1 MNKRYQVFV
10 SSTYADLQDERAKV
24 IQTLME
30 MDCIPAGMELFPAM
44 DEEQFE
50 FIKKIIDDCDY
61 YLLILGAR
69 YGSISVDDGLSYT
82 EKEYQYAKE
91 KGMKIIAL
99 VHGEP
104 DQLPVAKTDRN
115 PELYEKL
122 VKFRNEVC
130 TNRLVKFW
138 TSAIELP
145 SLVALNLPKTI
156 KAYPAVGWVR
166 GNATTSSEVLEELR
180 SVKNEN
186 DELNKKVQELSQ
198 LLKSN
203 SSINIPDLAGLDQ
216 VFTLTGR
223 YRKAGN
229 RYDDSWEYK
238 DTFGQLYNLIAPSI
252 MNTPNDTKARSVIKD
267 CILDKLGIRSF
278 TSSSINDQEFQ
289 TFKIQLEALGLINV
303 KQSRTNDGGIALFWF
318 MTDKGKKLMVE
329 LRVIR
334 KS

>member
-82 EKEYQYAKE
+82 EKEYNYAKD

-138 TSAIELP
+138 KSAIELP

-166 GNATTSSEVLEELR
+166 GNTTTSSEVLEELR
-180 SVKNEN
+180 LVKNEN
-186 DELNKKVQELSQ
+186 DELNKKIQELNQ
-198 LLKSN
+198 LLGSY
-203 SSINIPDLAGLDQ
+203 SSVDIPDLAGLDQ
-216 VFTLTGR
+216 SIKITGH
-223 YRKAGN
+223 YRRAGKN
-229 RYDDSWEYK
+229 YEDSWECVN
-238 DTFGQLYNLIAPSI
+238 TIGELYSLISPSI
-252 MNTPNDTKARSVIKD
+252 MNTPSDTNARLLIKN
-267 CILDKLGIRSF
+267 CILESLNIRNVF
-278 TSSSINDQEFQ
+278 TSSINEQNFH
-289 TFKIQLEALGLINV
+289 TLKIQLEALGLIKI
-303 KQSRTNDGGIALFWF
+303 KQGRTKDGGLALFWH
-318 MTDKGKKLMVE
+318 MTEKGKKLMIE

-334 KS
+334 KN

>member
-82 EKEYQYAKE
+82 EKEYHYAKD

-180 SVKNEN
+180 VIKNEN
-186 DELNKKVQELSQ
+186 DALTKKVRELT
-198 LLKSN
+198 LELESN
-203 SSINIPDLAGLDQ
+203 SSLNIPDLAGLDHS
-216 VFTLTGR
+216 FTLTG
-223 YRKAGN
+223 Y
-229 RYDDSWEYK
+229 YK
-238 DTFGQLYNLIAPSI
+238 PLGSSYEKTWTYEKTFGELFALIAPLI
-252 MNTPNDTKARSVIKD
+252 QNTPNDSSARLAIKD
-267 CILDKLGIRSF
+267 CILEELRIKNITYSN
-278 TSSSINDQEFQ
+278 INDQQFQ

-303 KQSRTNDGGIALFWF
+303 QQSRTTKGGVALFWYL
-318 MTDKGKKLMVE
+318 TEKGKKLMVE

-334 KS
+334 HG

>member
-82 EKEYQYAKE
+82 EKEYHYAKE

-115 PELYEKL
+115 PDLYEKL
-122 VKFRNEVC
+122 VKFRDEAC
-130 TNRLVKFW
+130 SNRLVKFW

-156 KAYPAVGWVR
+156 KAYPAIGWVR
-166 GNATTSSEVLEELR
+166 GNTTTSSEVLEELR

-186 DELNKKVQELSQ
+186 DELNQKIQELSQ
-198 LLKSN
+198 LLESY
-203 SSINIPDLAGLDQ
+203 SSVNIPGLAGLDQ
-216 VFTLTGR
+216 VFTFTGH
-223 YRKAGN
+223 YRKIGN
-229 RYDDSWEYK
+229 NYEDSWKYEN
-238 DTFGQLYNLIAPSI
+238 TIGELYNLIAPSL
-252 MNTPNDTKARSVIKD
+252 MNTPNDSNARLLIKN
-267 CILDKLGIRSF
+267 CILGKLGIRHF
-278 TSSSINDQEFQ
+278 SSASIDDQQFQ

-303 KQSRTNDGGIALFWF
+303 KQSRTTDGDLALFWH
-318 MTDKGKKLMVE
+318 MTEKGKKLMVE

-334 KS
+334 QS

>member
-82 EKEYQYAKE
+82 EKEYNYAKD
-91 KGMKIIAL
+91 KDMKIIAL

-145 SLVALNLPKTI
+145 SLVALNLPKTM

-166 GNATTSSEVLEELR
+166 GNTTTSSEVLEELR
-180 SVKNEN
+180 LVKNEN
-186 DELNKKVQELSQ
+186 DELNKKIQELNQ
-198 LLKSN
+198 LLGSY
-203 SSINIPDLAGLDQ
+203 SSVEIPDLAGLDQ
-216 VFTLTGR
+216 SIKITGH
-223 YRKAGN
+223 YRRAGKG
-229 RYDDSWEYK
+229 YEDSWECVN
-238 DTFGQLYNLIAPSI
+238 TIGELYSLIAPSI
-252 MNTPNDTKARSVIKD
+252 MNTPNDSNARLIIKD
-267 CILDKLGIRSF
+267 CILESLGIRNF
-278 TSSSINDQEFQ
+278 ISSSINDQNFQ
-289 TFKIQLEALGLINV
+289 TLKIQLEALGLIKI
-303 KQSRTNDGGIALFWF
+303 KQSRTTNGGLALFWN
-318 MTDKGKKLMVE
+318 MTEKGKKLMME

>member
-122 VKFRNEVC
+122 VKFRSEVC

-166 GNATTSSEVLEELR
+166 GNTTTSSEILEELR
-180 SVKNEN
+180 LVKNEN
-186 DELNKKVQELSQ
+186 DELNKKIQELNQ
-198 LLKSN
+198 LLGSY
-203 SSINIPDLAGLDQ
+203 SSVDIPDLAGLDHPIQ
-216 VFTLTGR
+216 ITGY
-223 YRKAGN
+223 YRRAGSHEN
-229 RYDDSWEYK
+229 SWECTNTIGEFYS
-238 DTFGQLYNLIAPSI
+238 LISPSI
-252 MNTPNDTKARSVIKD
+252 MNTPNDSNARLIIKR
-267 CILDKLGIRSF
+267 CILESLGIRNIVD
-278 TSSSINDQEFQ
+278 SSINEQSYH
-289 TFKIQLEALGLINV
+289 TLKIQLEALGLIKI
-303 KQSRTNDGGIALFWF
+303 KQSRTNEGGLALFWH
-318 MTDKGKKLMVE
+318 MTEKGKKLMME

-334 KS
+334 KN

>member
-82 EKEYQYAKE
+82 EKEYHYAKE

-104 DQLPVAKTDRN
+104 DQLPVSKTDRN

-122 VKFRNEVC
+122 VNFRNEVC

-166 GNATTSSEVLEELR
+166 GNTTTSSEVLEELR

-186 DELNKKVQELSQ
+186 DELNKKIQELSHQ
-198 LLKSN
+198 LESY
-203 SSINIPDLAGLDQ
+203 SSVNIPNLAGLDHN
-216 VFTLTGR
+216 FTFTGH
-223 YRKAGN
+223 YKLIG
-229 RYDDSWEYK
+229 EYHERTW
-238 DTFGQLYNLIAPSI
+238 TFEKTIGELFNLIAPSI
-252 MNTPNDTKARSVIKD
+252 QNTPNDTNARSLIKD
-267 CILDKLGIRSF
+267 CILEELNVRHV
-278 TSSSINDQEFQ
+278 SSSTINDQQFQ
-289 TFKIQLEALGLINV
+289 TFKIQLEALGLIHV
-303 KQSRTNDGGIALFWF
+303 KQSRTTNGGIALFWYV
-318 MTDKGKKLMVE
+318 TEKGKKLMVE

-334 KS
+334 ET